1 MIRIIDGHQNIP
13 TVLIDD
19 GNSPAQI
26 HLNTHRICTLML
38 PDTFPC
44 ELISWEHSTA
54 LAKRLAYAVRDSG
67 YEPDIIVAIGRGGY
81 VPARVVCDYLL
92 HEMLTSIK
100 IEHWGVAGAEK
111 PETIIRFPLAIDVTG
126 ARLLVVDDVTDT
138 GDTLREAVSYLRECG
153 AAEVRTAV
161 LQHKDTS
168 GLMPDYYAE
177 RVIEWRWIIYPWAVY
192 EDISGF
198 VLRVLIRG
206 PATAEEIFAALT
218 ERFSIAIDAGLFA
231 EICTGLIRRGEA
243 EKRDGVLQ
251 KTG

>member
-1 MIRIIDGHQNIP
+1 M
-13 TVLIDD
+13 
-19 GNSPAQI
+19 
-26 HLNTHRICTLML
+26 M

-44 ELISWEHSTA
+44 ELITWSHSCA
-54 LAKRLAYAVRDSG
+54 LAKRLATAIRDSG
-67 YEPDIIVAIGRGGY
+67 YQPDLVVAIGRGGY

-100 IEHWGVAGAEK
+100 IEHWGMAGVEK
-111 PETIIRFPLAIDVTG
+111 PETIIRFPLSVDVSG

-138 GDTLREAVSYLRECG
+138 GDTLVEAVSYLKGCG

-168 GLMPDYYAE
+168 GHMPDYYAE
-177 RVIEWRWIIYPWAVY
+177 RVTEWRWIIYPWAVY

-198 VLRVLIRG
+198 VLRVLKKG

-218 ERFSIAIDAGLFA
+218 EDFHITMDAGMFA
-231 EICTGLIRRGEA
+231 EICADLVRRGEA
-243 EKRDGVLQ
+243 EERNGKIQTPGEPHPGPSVTQ
-251 KTG
+251 K